1 MTRATLLVLA
11 TTLSLLLPGGALAQ
25 VKHYPL
31 EAPDGL
37 RLHNVAAEPAVLQD
51 KKGLRVTFSEETVRR
66 FKDMTPEEQAE
77 AQARVG
83 QYAVIDGL
91 EFANGVIEAEIAG
104 APAPEATYAGPG
116 FVAIGFR
123 LQNGTYDAFY
133 LRPTNGRAEDQ
144 ERRNHV
150 TQYVLHPDGRGTRFA
165 RGFRPSTNRTSTSC
179 RACGRKSRSTCV
191 ANVHVSTSTARSSRR

>member
-104 APAPEATYAGPG
+104 AVAPGGAYAGARG
-116 FVAIGFR
+116 FVGIAFR
-123 LQNGTYDAFY
+123 LQNATYDAFY

-165 RGFRPSTNRTSTSC
+165 RSSRPSTNRT
-179 RACGRKSRSTCV
+179 
-191 ANVHVSTSTARSSRR
+191 